1 MTVCI
6 AAINEKHNLIAFATD
21 RMVTATFPPIEFEH
35 SMPKVTQINDYCI
48 ALSAGDALRGKE
60 IFDVIKEIAGK
71 ANPPIAQIAEHTK
84 EVYQQKRLQILEALH
99 LRTRGINHKFFIE
112 SGARLLPPAIYA
124 QIDYAFATFMLPLE
138 ALIAGT
144 DESGPRIYGIRN
156 PGLVDCYNSIG
167 FHAIGTGTMHALIS
181 LIETYDPEASEMET
195 MYSVFRAKKV
205 AEVAPGVGEE
215 TDLGMVI
222 FKQKLKYFDKNTEL
236 FKVFTKLYDDEK
248 KARKDLTT
256 RSKLA
261 TLNIGDKGELTEK
274 KTNKEV

>member
-1 MTVCI
+1 
-6 AAINEKHNLIAFATD
+6 
-21 RMVTATFPPIEFEH
+21 MV
-35 SMPKVTQINDYCI
+35 
-48 ALSAGDALRGKE
+48 
-60 IFDVIKEIAGK
+60 KEIAGK
-71 ANPPIAQIAEHTK
+71 TNPPIAQIAEHIK
-84 EVYQQKRLQILEALH
+84 EVYQQKRLQILESQY
-99 LRTRGINHKFFIE
+99 LRSRGINHKFFIE
-112 SGARLLPPAIYA
+112 AGAKLLPQAIYN

-167 FHAIGTGTMHALIS
+167 FHAIGTGTMHALLS

-222 FKQKLKYFDKNTEL
+222 FKQKLKFFDKNTEI
-236 FKVFTKLYDDEK
+236 FKILTKLYDDEK
-248 KARKDLTT
+248 NARKDLIT

-261 TLNIGDKGELTEK
+261 TLNISDEGKLTEK
-274 KTNKEV
+274 PTNKEVQSKPEKVKE

>member
-1 MTVCI
+1 
-6 AAINEKHNLIAFATD
+6 
-21 RMVTATFPPIEFEH
+21 
-35 SMPKVTQINDYCI
+35 
-48 ALSAGDALRGKE
+48 
-60 IFDVIKEIAGK
+60 
-71 ANPPIAQIAEHTK
+71 
-84 EVYQQKRLQILEALH
+84 
-99 LRTRGINHKFFIE
+99 
-112 SGARLLPPAIYA
+112 
-124 QIDYAFATFMLPLE
+124 
-138 ALIAGT
+138 
-144 DESGPRIYGIRN
+144 
-156 PGLVDCYNSIG
+156 
-167 FHAIGTGTMHALIS
+167 MHALIS